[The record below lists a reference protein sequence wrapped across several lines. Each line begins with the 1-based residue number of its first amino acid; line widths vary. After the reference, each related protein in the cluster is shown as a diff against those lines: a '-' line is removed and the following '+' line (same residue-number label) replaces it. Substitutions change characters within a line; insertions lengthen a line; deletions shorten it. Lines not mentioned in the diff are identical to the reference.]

1 MKRHLQIS
9 KILNT
14 RFIAVI
20 RAQSSDQLI
29 DVGHALKEGG
39 CDLIEVTMTT
49 PGALGVIEKA
59 AAELGEDVL
68 IGAGSVIDSQTARA
82 AILSGAEY
90 IVSPVTD
97 YDTIDMA
104 HRYDKVVM
112 PGAYTP
118 TEALNA
124 YRAGADFVKIF
135 PAGFGGPKYIKAIKA
150 PMPQLSLV
158 PTGGVNLDTI
168 IDFLNA
174 GADACGVGSSLVKKE
189 ALENGDMQD
198 IKDTAAAF
206 LEKVRSVC
214 AE

>member
-1 MKRHLQIS
+1 MKRHLQIQ
-9 KILNT
+9 KILAT

-20 RAQSSDQLI
+20 RAGSSEQLI
-29 DVGHALKEGG
+29 DVGRALHDGG

-49 PGALGVIEKA
+49 PGALSVIEEA
-59 AAELGEDVL
+59 TSELGEDVL
-68 IGAGSVIDSQTARA
+68 IGAGSVLDSETARA
-82 AILSGAEY
+82 AILSGAQY

-97 YDTIDMA
+97 RDTIDMA

-118 TEALNA
+118 TEAFDA

-135 PAGFGGPKYIKAIKA
+135 PAGVGGPKYIKALKA

-168 IDFLNA
+168 SEFLQA
-174 GADACGVGSSLVKKE
+174 GADACGVGSSLVSKE
-189 ALENGDMQD
+189 ALRDGDMEK
-198 IKDTAAAF
+198 IRDTAAAF
-206 LEKVRSVC
+206 LKSVNDVC
-214 AE
+214 GG